1 MNQPQ
6 KKESDF
12 FDYLQIF
19 RRQKGILILTFLV
32 VVISALVFSFTI
44 VPVYESR
51 TTLMIEEGSG
61 AKKEIFQ
68 VPSFIRK
75 ETRIKNQVEI
85 LKSRTLAEAVIRVV
99 LSSPFRKKWISNE
112 LEKEKSG
119 MNMNSMVERLHSSM
133 KIIPIRDTDIIEIRM
148 TAHYPELA
156 AFLANTLG
164 DQYHRQSLRSSW
176 GEITEVREF
185 LEEQLAN
192 IQKELQG
199 SEEILKEYKQ
209 KKGIAALSE
218 ETEELVKQL
227 ATFEALYN
235 EAKTELNAEQKRLNY
250 MREQLAERKS
260 HLVDDIARISSPL
273 IQQLRKKMAELEVIR
288 ANYIA
293 QGFSEAHPKM
303 QEIMNRVEDIKK
315 KLILESTKLA
325 STELSSSDPL
335 TYSQDLVEKILSI
348 EIEIQSLSAKTNAL
362 KKVVNTY
369 SWQLNSLPE
378 KSLELARFKRNAKV
392 SENIYLM
399 LMEKYEEA
407 KIREAGQ
414 IGEVRIID
422 IALPPERPIKPK
434 KKLNLALGGA
444 LGLLL
449 GIGLSLL
456 RERLDASIRTIEDME
471 NLGLPFLGS
480 IPVIGGNGDRKKRGS
495 KKGSSQII
503 DIKNIA
509 SNLIT
514 HFEPKSPISEA
525 YRSIRTNIQF
535 TRSEIPPKTM
545 LVTSSGP
552 HEGKSTT
559 AANLAITLAQMGTK
573 TLLVDSDL
581 RRPVLH
587 SIFGLD
593 KEKGLTHYLVGK
605 ADRDEIIKPTPVGN
619 LSLITC
625 GILPPNPSELLG
637 SKRMSELVQELKSE
651 FEMIL
656 FDSPPVIAVTDAVV
670 LSTILDGVILV
681 VCSGEISEDA
691 VLRSTGLLSNVKAQ
705 LLGGIL
711 NKVNVERTYG
721 SYHYYYYYHYYY
733 GDGKKKIKR
742 RGKEKEKE
750 EIAVQPEMAATK
762 QF

>member
-6 KKESDF
+6 KKQSDF
-12 FDYLQIF
+12 IDYLQIF
-19 RRQKGILILTFLV
+19 RRQKGVIILTFLV
-32 VVISALVFSFTI
+32 VAISALVFSFTTI
-44 VPVYESR
+44 PVYESR
-51 TTLMIEEGSG
+51 TTLMIEEESG
-61 AKKEIFQ
+61 VKKEIFQ
-68 VPSFIRK
+68 VPSFIRQ

-85 LKSRTLAEAVIRVV
+85 LESRTLAEAVIRVV
-99 LSSPFRKKWISNE
+99 LSSPFRKKWIPNE
-112 LEKEKSG
+112 LEKEEDR
-119 MNMNSMVERLHSSM
+119 MNMNSMVERLHNST

-148 TAHYPELA
+148 TAHDPELA
-156 AFLANTLG
+156 AFLANTLA
-164 DQYHRQSLRSSW
+164 DQYHRQSLRSSR

-185 LEEQLAN
+185 LEEQLTN
-192 IQKELQG
+192 VQKELQG

-273 IQQLRKKMAELEVIR
+273 IQELRKKMAELEAIS

-293 QGFSEAHPKM
+293 QGFSEGHPKM

-315 KLILESTKLA
+315 KLIYESTKLA

-378 KSLELARFKRNAKV
+378 KSLELARLKRNSKV

-407 KIREAGQ
+407 KIKEAGQ
-414 IGEVRIID
+414 IGDVRIID

-449 GIGLSLL
+449 GMGLGLL
-456 RERLDASIRTIEDME
+456 RERLNTSIRTIQEME

-480 IPVIGGNGDRKKRGS
+480 IPVISENGNRKKRGS
-495 KKGSSQII
+495 KRGGSNVSEIQRIV
-503 DIKNIA
+503 
-509 SNLIT
+509 SSLVT

-525 YRSIRTNIQF
+525 YRAIRTNVQF
-535 TRSEIPPKTM
+535 TRSGIPPKTV

-559 AANLAITLAQMGTK
+559 VANLAITLAQMGTK

-581 RRPVLH
+581 RRAVLH
-587 SIFGLD
+587 SIFGLE

-605 ADRDEIIKPTPVGN
+605 AEKDEIVKITPVEN

-637 SKRMSELVQELKSE
+637 SKRMSELVQELKNE
-651 FEMIL
+651 YEMIL
-656 FDSPPVIAVTDAVV
+656 FDSPPVIAVTDAAV

-681 VCSGEISEDA
+681 VSSGEIAEEA
-691 VLRSTGLLSNVKAQ
+691 VMRSTGLLNNVKAP

-711 NKVNVERTYG
+711 NKVNVERAYG

-742 RGKEKEKE
+742 RRKEKEKE
-750 EIAVQPEMAATK
+750 EATVQPEMVATK